1 MSYHQMFI
9 KIGSIIFTRSPQAQY
24 TIQGYMGGSIGIR
37 GRIQSEADAKSTEA
51 DLYQLREGQVRDIEV
66 QTDDGKS
73 MMGSYK
79 INELNW
85 KKERKASGE
94 YELLLN
100 IGLQK
105 Q

>member
-1 MSYHQMFI
+1 MLI
-9 KIGSIIFTRSPQAQY
+9 KIGDVVITKGPEVEY

-37 GRIQSEADAKSTEA
+37 GRAHPST
-51 DLYQLREGQVRDIEV
+51 DLKLIEGELYLLREGSVQQIEI
-66 QTDDGKS
+66 QTDDGKVLT
-73 MMGSYK
+73 GLYK

-85 KKERKASGE
+85 KKERTNGN
-94 YELLLN
+94 YELMFN

>member
-1 MSYHQMFI
+1 MFI
-9 KIGSIIFTRSPQAQY
+9 KIGSVVLTKSPGAQY

-37 GRIQSEADAKSTEA
+37 GRVQSEKDVKSTEEE
-51 DLYQLREGQVRDIEV
+51 LYLLREGHTEEIEV
-66 QTDDGKS
+66 LADDGKS
-73 MMGSYK
+73 MTGLYK

-85 KKERKASGE
+85 KKERKDNGD
-94 YELLLN
+94 YELVLN